1 MTSRRNGLGW
11 AYAGVALG
19 GAVSVAANVAHSFVP
34 PAGAPAG
41 WRPLQGAVLAAVFW
55 PVALFVAIEILARTA
70 WPAGTAWRLVRL
82 GGLLPVALVA
92 AVVSYRHLSGLIR
105 YYGEDGLT
113 ATVGPLAVDGLMAVA
128 SAALLAVSS
137 QPSPVARATPAP
149 LPAAVA
155 PAGTPVL
162 ATSDRGT
169 VAPAERPAT
178 VVPAPAPAAAATT
191 PVRSTPEPGDGIGDS
206 ELPAGDPAGSDGS
219 RSQIEEARAFV
230 LAELAAGRT
239 PSGAAVGR
247 RFGRNSRWGQRL
259 VRDLLTERDEPP
271 ADQQP
276 AAPRRQDP
284 AGQSQHVAA
293 QSTPDTQPSSPDPPP
308 QRRADEHT
316 KALQSDG
323 RAQPVG
329 GERW

>member
-34 PAGAPAG
+34 PAGAPVG
-41 WRPLQGAVLAAVFW
+41 WRPLHGAVLAAVFW

-70 WPAGTAWRLVRL
+70 WPAGAAWRLVRL

-128 SAALLAVSS
+128 SAALLAASS
-137 QPSPVARATPAP
+137 QSSPVAGATSAP
-149 LPAAVA
+149 PPAAVA
-155 PAGTPVL
+155 PA
-162 ATSDRGT
+162 ATAARTTLDRGA
-169 VAPAERPAT
+169 VASPARPAA
-178 VVPAPAPAAAATT
+178 VGPAPDPVADAAT
-191 PVRSTPEPGDGIGDS
+191 PIRSTPELEAGTDNSGPS
-206 ELPAGDPAGSDGS
+206 AGDPACFDGT
-219 RSQIEEARAFV
+219 RSQSEEARAFV
-230 LAELAAGRT
+230 RAELAAGRT

-259 VRDLLTERDEPP
+259 VRDLLTDSDEPP

-284 AGQSQHVAA
+284 ADQSQHLAA
-293 QSTPDTQPSSPDPPP
+293 QPTPDTRPSSPEPPP
-308 QRRADEHT
+308 ERSAEVHT